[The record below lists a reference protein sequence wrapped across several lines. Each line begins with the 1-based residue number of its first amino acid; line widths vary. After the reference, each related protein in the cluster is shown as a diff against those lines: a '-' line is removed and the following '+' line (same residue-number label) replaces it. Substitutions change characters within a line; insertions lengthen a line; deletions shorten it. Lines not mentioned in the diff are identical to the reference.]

1 MKNEDAIKI
10 IAQTMI
16 YLGRKNGKHLLMKAL
31 NQAINALSGD
41 WIPVI
46 SKKMNKAEKRWLDE
60 NDGDVDFDYGVA
72 EWNEDESWIYK
83 CELPSDE
90 DEVLITTKEG
100 WIDLVKF
107 YRDEKGCCEF
117 NGYEDRGDVIAWMPA
132 PQAYKREEKKK

>member
-10 IAQTMI
+10 IAQAMI
-16 YLGRKNGKHLLMKAL
+16 FCGRKNGKHLLVQAL
-31 NQAINALSGD
+31 NQAINALSGN

-46 SKKMNKAEKRWLDE
+46 TKKMNRSEMRFMDE
-60 NDGDVDFDYGVA
+60 IGRDVDFDYGVA
-72 EWNEDESWIYK
+72 EWNDSERLIYK

-107 YRDEKGCCEF
+107 YRAENRCCEF
-117 NGYEDRGDVIAWMPA
+117 DGYEDREDVIAWMPA
-132 PQAYKREEKKK
+132 PQAYKRKEENT